1 MGAETAAMAAPYDE
15 IPRLDLAAVA
25 SAEGNDAEAAR
36 ILRDEVANRDD
47 DGTPPS
53 DLGGAVR

>member
-1 MGAETAAMAAPYDE
+1 MAAPYDE